1 MSTQFKASLKYT
13 VMLSQKKS
21 ITGAHIIYLYKSFR
35 LKKRNIFGSVCWFT
49 DRSLTSMMNQLLPRP
64 KKRKKKWTLQ
74 RTRNVYQ
81 SIKWHFIHQISPS
94 SLCCPPVTASSK
106 LLRDHSVATANL
118 FAKKFQISTM
128 AFQAQPD

>member
-1 MSTQFKASLKYT
+1 MSTQFKASLGYT

-35 LKKRNIFGSVCWFT
+35 LKKGNIFGSVCWFI
-49 DRSLTSMMNQLLPRP
+49 DRSLSSMMNQLLLRP
-64 KKRKKKWTLQ
+64 KKKWTLQ

-106 LLRDHSVATANL
+106 LLRDHSVAITNL
-118 FAKKFQISTM
+118 FAKKFQINTM